1 MKIKSTVWQVLAAGS
16 FGAGLLYALGIE
28 GTAQVGGTISDSQF
42 ITAMA
47 LILAGLALMRLGAGR
62 PPQPLRQDRPP
73 PRPHRGAGVPA
84 EPEGRLMASNSKTYT
99 RIRVDCGKVMQQV
112 YQTKMRC
119 PECAAQRKRL
129 LHAQWQARHKEEIR
143 SLTPRPSS
151 AASRL
156 LQAEARD
163 IAFRAD
169 VRAADAAGLSYGQYM
184 ARKASKKPAGVG
196 APTSCKG

>member
-1 MKIKSTVWQVLAAGS
+1 
-16 FGAGLLYALGIE
+16 
-28 GTAQVGGTISDSQF
+28 
-42 ITAMA
+42 
-47 LILAGLALMRLGAGR
+47 
-62 PPQPLRQDRPP
+62 
-73 PRPHRGAGVPA
+73 
-84 EPEGRLMASNSKTYT
+84 MASNSKTYT
-99 RIRVDCGKVMQQV
+99 RICVDCGKVMQQV
-112 YQTKMRC
+112 YQTKMRG

-163 IAFRAD
+163 IDFRAD

>member
-1 MKIKSTVWQVLAAGS
+1 
-16 FGAGLLYALGIE
+16 
-28 GTAQVGGTISDSQF
+28 
-42 ITAMA
+42 
-47 LILAGLALMRLGAGR
+47 
-62 PPQPLRQDRPP
+62 
-73 PRPHRGAGVPA
+73 
-84 EPEGRLMASNSKTYT
+84 MASNRKTYT
-99 RIRVDCGKVMQQV
+99 RICVDCGKVMQQV

-119 PECAAQRKRL
+119 PECAATRKRL
-129 LHAQWQARHKEEIR
+129 LHAQWQAQHKEEIR

-184 ARKASKKPAGVG
+184 ARKASKEPAGG
-196 APTSCKG
+196 NDTDEPKG

>member
-1 MKIKSTVWQVLAAGS
+1 
-16 FGAGLLYALGIE
+16 
-28 GTAQVGGTISDSQF
+28 
-42 ITAMA
+42 
-47 LILAGLALMRLGAGR
+47 
-62 PPQPLRQDRPP
+62 
-73 PRPHRGAGVPA
+73 
-84 EPEGRLMASNSKTYT
+84 MASNSKTYT
-99 RIRVDCGKVMQQV
+99 RICVDCGKVMQQV

-156 LQAEARD
+156 LQAEAQD

-169 VRAADAAGLSYGQYM
+169 VRAADAAGLSYGQ
-184 ARKASKKPAGVG
+184 
-196 APTSCKG
+196 

>member
-1 MKIKSTVWQVLAAGS
+1 
-16 FGAGLLYALGIE
+16 
-28 GTAQVGGTISDSQF
+28 
-42 ITAMA
+42 
-47 LILAGLALMRLGAGR
+47 
-62 PPQPLRQDRPP
+62 
-73 PRPHRGAGVPA
+73 
-84 EPEGRLMASNSKTYT
+84 MASNSKTYT
-99 RIRVDCGKVMQQV
+99 RICVDCGKVMQQV

-156 LQAEARD
+156 LQAEAQD

-169 VRAADAAGLSYGQYM
+169 VRAAEQAGLSYGKYM
-184 ARKASKKPAGVG
+184 LTKNKKPSGV
-196 APTSCKG
+196 TSTGEPAKG

>member
-1 MKIKSTVWQVLAAGS
+1 
-16 FGAGLLYALGIE
+16 
-28 GTAQVGGTISDSQF
+28 
-42 ITAMA
+42 
-47 LILAGLALMRLGAGR
+47 
-62 PPQPLRQDRPP
+62 
-73 PRPHRGAGVPA
+73 
-84 EPEGRLMASNSKTYT
+84 MASNSKTYT

-196 APTSCKG
+196 APTRCKG

>member
-1 MKIKSTVWQVLAAGS
+1 
-16 FGAGLLYALGIE
+16 
-28 GTAQVGGTISDSQF
+28 
-42 ITAMA
+42 
-47 LILAGLALMRLGAGR
+47 
-62 PPQPLRQDRPP
+62 
-73 PRPHRGAGVPA
+73 
-84 EPEGRLMASNSKTYT
+84 MASNSKTYT
-99 RIRVDCGKVMQQV
+99 RICVDCGKVMQQV

-129 LHAQWQARHKEEIR
+129 LNAQWQARHKEEIR

-156 LQAEARD
+156 LQAEAQD

-184 ARKASKKPAGVG
+184 APKGKQKARRCWRTDELQGMMDFPNHISPMISHFRRFYNERN
-196 APTSCKG
+196 PD